1 MHIDMFLYKLARDV
15 PSSGDVQE
23 SHHGGTFR
31 EGAEQGPARI
41 SEVGGAKVLTSRI
54 QRGHLTWEISMRK
67 WGFDGFNMF

>member
-1 MHIDMFLYKLARDV
+1 MIHIDIFLYKLACDF

-41 SEVGGAKVLTSRI
+41 SEVGGAKVFTS
-54 QRGHLTWEISMRK
+54 QDSKGAFDVGNSHEKMR
-67 WGFDGFNMF
+67 F